1 MENGKTEKIRGQS
14 ALGFCLPHA
23 RNHPKPSNVY
33 CNFSVLPSPTD
44 EAVGQ
49 MFAFNTSFDVVL
61 RKEVPLG
68 VEKI

>member
-1 MENGKTEKIRGQS
+1 MAKPKK
-14 ALGFCLPHA
+14 LGVNLPWGFAYHMREIIQNLRMFTA
-23 RNHPKPSNVY
+23 IFQFFRA
-33 CNFSVLPSPTD
+33 PTD

-61 RKEVPLG
+61 RKDVPLG